1 MNKYIKKF
9 ITRGLITGIPFGVFI
24 GQVVFAIFLLFTD
37 VKNIETTKEQYF
49 GQLISSAFTGFYCV
63 GLSVVFNIEKW
74 SLLKQTIINF
84 LGMAI
89 VYFPIAYFTG
99 WMPKNFIGIAYFTLN
114 YLIVYIVIWII
125 FKYKI
130 RHINKQLSR
139 QLNKINK

>member
-1 MNKYIKKF
+1 MFSIYR
-9 ITRGLITGIPFGVFI
+9 T
-24 GQVVFAIFLLFTD
+24 LLR
-37 VKNIETTKEQYF
+37 
-49 GQLISSAFTGFYCV
+49 
-63 GLSVVFNIEKW
+63 
-74 SLLKQTIINF
+74 QTIINF

-89 VYFPIAYFTG
+89 VYFTG

-130 RHINKQLSR
+130 RYINKQLSR

>member
-1 MNKYIKKF
+1 MDKYIKKF

-49 GQLISSAFTGFYCV
+49 VQLISSAFTGFYCV

-89 VYFPIAYFTG
+89 VYFPG
-99 WMPKNFIGIAYFTLN
+99 WMPKNFIGIVYFTLN
-114 YLIVYIVIWII
+114 YLIVYIL
-125 FKYKI
+125 
-130 RHINKQLSR
+130 KQKL
-139 QLNKINK
+139 L